1 MVTIIWNNP
10 FPTVEGK
17 RFSNFCHRW
26 DQIPNKNNLRP
37 ISQMTL
43 DPDKLTVTTKYY
55 IGGVEVGRA
64 KRRDGC

>member
-1 MVTIIWNNP
+1 MVTIIWNIP

-17 RFSNFCHRW
+17 CFSNFCHCW

-43 DPDKLTVTTKYY
+43 DPDKLTVTMKMY
-55 IGGVEVGRA
+55 
-64 KRRDGC
+64 